1 LQRLG
6 ATVFAVPTTL
16 LSNTPHYPTIAG
28 GPLDPALIEALL
40 DRLLDR
46 APPAGIGAILTGY
59 IASPGAA
66 ASAARFIDRVRTA
79 HAGVLF
85 LCDPVMGDTDTGLY
99 VDEAVATAITEE
111 LVPRADILTPNLF
124 EARRLTGLP
133 EGDPDADARIIVMG
147 RKGAGSGENVKAL
160 GSHIEQIIRRVHTPV
175 LIVSRDFVEPKDFM
189 LAYDGRETADKA
201 VKRIIEGGLLYNMT
215 CHLVTVN
222 NNQAGLFDKFKS
234 TEAMLVEH
242 GFNVQSSFLEG
253 NVFNVLM
260 DYKKDQ
266 HVDLLVMGAFS
277 RSKLATVFLGSNTL
291 KMIENT
297 LRPLLVLR

>member
-1 LQRLG
+1 MNKIITCIDGSALSHGVCQAGVWASNKLSKTLLLLHAIEKSNTPSAEDLSGAIGLG
-6 ATVFAVPTTL
+6 ARTTL
-16 LSNTPHYPTIAG
+16 LQEMVS
-28 GPLDPALIEALL
+28 LDEQRGKVALELGREIL
-40 DRLLDR
+40 DH
-46 APPAGIGAILTGY
+46 
-59 IASPGAA
+59 AA
-66 ASAARFIDRVRTA
+66 QMASAQAREHIEKIQRHGGIVDA
-79 HAGVLF
+79 I
-85 LCDPVMGDTDTGLY
+85 CDL
-99 VDEAVATAITEE
+99 E
-111 LVPRADILTPNLF
+111 
-124 EARRLTGLP
+124 
-133 EGDPDADARIIVMG
+133 ADARIIVMG

-175 LIVSRDFVEPKDFM
+175 LIVSRDFVEPKNFM

-234 TEAMLVEH
+234 TEAMLVAH
-242 GFNVQSSFLEG
+242 GFDVQSSFLEG